1 MDEIEYMKV
10 RNEMKFSG
18 SYDPNAD
25 WNKHNG
31 YIYIYVDLADNIVKY
46 VGQTVNLPQRYC
58 QHLSQKEFATRRWI
72 VKYIAVDDYY
82 LFSHEKDLRN
92 KMLDIEYLFIKHF
105 GTMEY
110 FNSERTPMR
119 EKYKKYSYVLD
130 KDLNKEFK
138 VFIDESAKE
147 EYSNLEFSSM
157 AKEHFYNAL
166 PDLQIVAD
174 ICAMKNVQNINNKL
188 EAEYQSQLNAL
199 QNEIS
204 LLKDENTTL
213 KQKIS
218 SVSKLL
224 A

>member
-1 MDEIEYMKV
+1 
-10 RNEMKFSG
+10 
-18 SYDPNAD
+18 
-25 WNKHNG
+25 
-31 YIYIYVDLADNIVKY
+31 
-46 VGQTVNLPQRYC
+46 
-58 QHLSQKEFATRRWI
+58 
-72 VKYIAVDDYY
+72 
-82 LFSHEKDLRN
+82 
-92 KMLDIEYLFIKHF
+92 MLDIEYLFIKHF

-119 EKYKKYSYVLD
+119 KKYKKYSYILD

-138 VFIDESAKE
+138 MFIDESAKE

-188 EAEYQSQLNAL
+188 EAEYQSQLNTL

-204 LLKDENTTL
+204 LLKDENTAL

>member
-1 MDEIEYMKV
+1 MDEIEYLEARGQM
-10 RNEMKFSG
+10 RFSG
-18 SYDPNAD
+18 SYDLNAD
-25 WNKHNG
+25 RNKHNG
-31 YIYIYVDLADNIVKY
+31 YIYIYVDLADGIVKY
-46 VGQTVNLPQRYC
+46 VGQTVNLPQRYY

-72 VKYIAVDDYY
+72 VKYIAIDDYY
-82 LFSHEKDLRN
+82 LFSHEKDLRH

-119 EKYKKYSYVLD
+119 KNYKKYSYILD

-147 EYSNLEFSSM
+147 EYLNLNLSSL
-157 AKEHFYNAL
+157 ARGHLYDAL
-166 PDLQIVAD
+166 PSLQIIAD
-174 ICAMKNVQNINNKL
+174 ICSMQNINNKL
-188 EAEYQSQLNAL
+188 KETNASQLDVL
-199 QNEIS
+199 QDEIT
-204 LLKDENTTL
+204 LLKDENAAL

>member
-1 MDEIEYMKV
+1 MDEIEYLKARSQMT
-10 RNEMKFSG
+10 FSG
-18 SYDPNAD
+18 SYDLNAD

-31 YIYIYVDLADNIVKY
+31 YIYIYVDLADDIVKY
-46 VGQTVNLPQRYC
+46 VGQTVNLPQRYY

-72 VKYIAVDDYY
+72 VKYITIDDYY

-110 FNSERTPMR
+110 FNSERTPIR
-119 EKYKKYSYVLD
+119 KKYKKYSYILN

-138 VFIDESAKE
+138 VFIDESVKE
-147 EYSNLEFSSM
+147 EYSNLTLSTL
-157 AKEHFYNAL
+157 AKEHLQDAL

-174 ICAMKNVQNINNKL
+174 ICAMHNTQKINNRFEEYIDQLDEFQTEINMLKSENIN
-188 EAEYQSQLNAL
+188 
-199 QNEIS
+199 
-204 LLKDENTTL
+204 L

>member
-1 MDEIEYMKV
+1 M
-10 RNEMKFSG
+10 
-18 SYDPNAD
+18 
-25 WNKHNG
+25 
-31 YIYIYVDLADNIVKY
+31 
-46 VGQTVNLPQRYC
+46 
-58 QHLSQKEFATRRWI
+58 
-72 VKYIAVDDYY
+72 
-82 LFSHEKDLRN
+82 
-92 KMLDIEYLFIKHF
+92 
-105 GTMEY
+105 
-110 FNSERTPMR
+110 
-119 EKYKKYSYVLD
+119 
-130 KDLNKEFK
+130 
-138 VFIDESAKE
+138 FIDESAKE

-188 EAEYQSQLNAL
+188 EAEYQSQLNTL

-204 LLKDENTTL
+204 LLKDENTAL